1 MRLIKLNEIRQPIIK
16 GLKGYSGVTTIT
28 AETTAKQPDYPFLA
42 IKFTTPGQ
50 GIGQVAETVVGD
62 ATGVIEQDI
71 EIVVSITCHASDI
84 ADAHDI
90 AQKARAYFLGK
101 GNIDLSDV
109 NITVVE
115 ALAITNRDVFL
126 NIEYERRYGFDV
138 RLRVRGR
145 ESFEID
151 VIDSIDATGTIENIE
166 IKEGI

>member
-1 MRLIKLNEIRQPIIK
+1 MIKINDIRQPIIK
-16 GLKGYSGVTTIT
+16 GLRSYTEVTTIT

-42 IKFTTPGQ
+42 MKFTTAGQ
-50 GIGQVAETVVGD
+50 GLGQVTETVEGNT
-62 ATGVIEQDI
+62 TGVIEQDI
-71 EIVVSITCHASDI
+71 ELVVSITCHATDI
-84 ADAHDI
+84 AEAHDL

-145 ESFEID
+145 ESFETD
-151 VIDSIDATGTIENIE
+151 VIESIDATGTIESIE